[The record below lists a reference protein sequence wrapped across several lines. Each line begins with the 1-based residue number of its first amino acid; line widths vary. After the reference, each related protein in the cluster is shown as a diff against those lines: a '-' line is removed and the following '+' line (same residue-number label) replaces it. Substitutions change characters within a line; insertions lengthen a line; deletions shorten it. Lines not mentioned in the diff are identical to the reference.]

1 MSVVVAI
8 VGRPNVGKSTL
19 FNRLVG
25 KKIALVD
32 DTPGVTRDRRLARG
46 RIGGLFFDVLD
57 TAGYED
63 ATDQSLEARMRLQ
76 TEAAINE
83 ADIILFMI
91 DARAGVTP
99 LDAHFARIL
108 RKAGKDVHLVA
119 NKAESKAADAGLT
132 DAYSLGFGEAIA
144 LSAEHGLGLGD
155 LYAIVSEAV
164 EKVEADRSEAEE
176 AEAADM
182 PAFDVAISGEIDEE
196 EANRRWDPTRPLN
209 VAIIGR
215 PNTGKS
221 TLINRLVGDERLL
234 TGPEAGI
241 TRDSILVPWE
251 HDGRVINLVDTA
263 GMRRKAKV
271 QKKLEKLA
279 VSDSL
284 RSLQYAE
291 VVIVMLDATMPFEK
305 QDLQL
310 IDLVEREGRAVVIAL
325 NKWDLVEEKQKVLS
339 ELKEMCGRLLPQLS
353 GVPMVTFSGLK
364 GINID
369 RLMQAVFDAER
380 VWNVRISTARLNRWL
395 DDMLSA
401 HAPPAV
407 GGRRLKMRY
416 ITQVKARPPTFA
428 VFASRPDVVPAAYK
442 RYLVHGLRKAF
453 GLGGAPIRL
462 MLRGGENPYA
472 NRKKKR

>member
-46 RIGGLFFDVLD
+46 RIGDLQFDVLD

-76 TEAAINE
+76 TEAAISE
-83 ADIILFMI
+83 ADIIMFMI

-108 RKAGKDVHLVA
+108 RKSGKDVHLVA
-119 NKAESKAADAGLT
+119 NKAEGRAADAGLN
-132 DAYSLGFGEAIA
+132 DAFSLGFGEAIA
-144 LSAEHGLGLGD
+144 LSAEHGLGLAD
-155 LYAIVSEAV
+155 LYAIISNAVETVGAQKAEELSEAPLP
-164 EKVEADRSEAEE
+164 ETDITIE
-176 AEAADM
+176 
-182 PAFDVAISGEIDEE
+182 GEIGEE
-196 EANRRWDPTRPLN
+196 EAKQRWDPTRPLN

-221 TLINRLVGDERLL
+221 TLVNHLVGDERVL

-241 TRDSILVPWE
+241 TRDSILVPW
-251 HDGRVINLVDTA
+251 DYNGRTINLVDTA
-263 GMRRKAKV
+263 GMRKKARV
-271 QKKLEKLA
+271 QQKLERLA

-310 IDLVEREGRAVVIAL
+310 ADLVSREGRAVVIGL
-325 NKWDLVEEKQKVLS
+325 NKWDLIEEKQRVLA
-339 ELKEMCGRLLPQLS
+339 ELKEACGRLLPQLA
-353 GVPMVTFSGLK
+353 GVPMITFSALK

-369 RLMQAVFDAER
+369 RLMKGVLEAER
-380 VWNVRISTARLNRWL
+380 VWNIRIATARLNRWL
-395 DDMLSA
+395 DDMIGA
-401 HAPPAV
+401 HPPPAV
-407 GGRRLKMRY
+407 AGRRLRLRY
-416 ITQVKARPPTFA
+416 ITQAKARPPTFA
-428 VFASRPDVVPAAYK
+428 LFASRPDALPAAYK
-442 RYLVHGLRKAF
+442 RYLINGLRQAF
-453 GLGGAPIRL
+453 GLGGTPIRL
-462 MLRGGENPYA
+462 MLRAGENPYA
-472 NRKKKR
+472 NKKKRR

>member
-46 RIGGLFFDVLD
+46 RIGDLFFDVLD

-63 ATDQSLEARMRLQ
+63 ATDESLEARMRLQ

-91 DARAGVTP
+91 DARSGVTP

-119 NKAESKAADAGLT
+119 NKAESRAADAGLT
-132 DAYSLGFGEAIA
+132 DAYSLGFGEPIA

-155 LYAIVSEAV
+155 LYSIVSDAV
-164 EKVEADRSEAEE
+164 EATEKEKKAAEE
-176 AEAADM
+176 ALRADDADL
-182 PAFDVAISGEIDEE
+182 PDFDVAIDGEIDDE
-196 EANRRWDPTRPLN
+196 EAGRRWDPTRPLN

-251 HDGRVINLVDTA
+251 HNGRVINLVDTA

-271 QKKLEKLA
+271 QKKLE
-279 VSDSL
+279 SSL
-284 RSLQYAE
+284 SRIRSARCN
-291 VVIVMLDATMPFEK
+291 MP
-305 QDLQL
+305 
-310 IDLVEREGRAVVIAL
+310 
-325 NKWDLVEEKQKVLS
+325 KWS
-339 ELKEMCGRLLPQLS
+339 SSCSM
-353 GVPMVTFSGLK
+353 
-364 GINID
+364 
-369 RLMQAVFDAER
+369 
-380 VWNVRISTARLNRWL
+380 
-395 DDMLSA
+395 
-401 HAPPAV
+401 
-407 GGRRLKMRY
+407 RRCR
-416 ITQVKARPPTFA
+416 
-428 VFASRPDVVPAAYK
+428 SRS
-442 RYLVHGLRKAF
+442 RTCS
-453 GLGGAPIRL
+453 
-462 MLRGGENPYA
+462 
-472 NRKKKR
+472 

>member
-25 KKIALVD
+25 KRIALVD
-32 DTPGVTRDRRLARG
+32 DTPGVTRDRRLAGG
-46 RIGGLFFDVLD
+46 RIGDLHFDVLD

-63 ATDQSLEARMRLQ
+63 ATDQSLEARMRQQ
-76 TEAAINE
+76 TEAAIAE
-83 ADIILFMI
+83 ADVILFMI

-108 RKAGKDVHLVA
+108 RKSGKDVHLVA
-119 NKAESKAADAGLT
+119 NKAESRAADAGLN

-144 LSAEHGLGLGD
+144 LSAEHGLGLAD

-164 EKVEADRSEAEE
+164 ETAGESKQAAEE
-176 AEAADM
+176 ASPL
-182 PAFDVAISGEIDEE
+182 PAVDVAIEGEIGEE
-196 EANRRWDPTRPLN
+196 EANTHWDPTRPLN

-221 TLINRLVGDERLL
+221 TLVNRLVGDDRVL

-241 TRDSILVPWE
+241 TRDAILVPWE
-251 HDGRVINLVDTA
+251 HEGRIINLVDTA
-263 GMRRKAKV
+263 GMRRKSRV
-271 QKKLEKLA
+271 QQKLEKLA

-284 RSLQYAE
+284 RSLKYAE

-310 IDLVEREGRAVVIAL
+310 ADLVSREGRAVVIGL
-325 NKWDLVEEKQKVLS
+325 NKWDLIEEKQRVLS
-339 ELKEMCGRLLPQLS
+339 ELKEACARLLPQLG

-369 RLMQAVFDAER
+369 RLMKAVFDAEK
-380 VWNVRISTARLNRWL
+380 VWNIRISTARLNRWL
-395 DDMLSA
+395 DDMAGA
-401 HAPPAV
+401 HPPPAV
-407 GGRRLKMRY
+407 AGRRLKLRY
-416 ITQVKARPPTFA
+416 VTQIKARPPTFA
-428 VFASRPDVVPAAYK
+428 LFTSRPEAFPAAYK
-442 RYLVHGLRKAF
+442 RYLVNGLRESF
-453 GLGGAPIRL
+453 GLGGTPIRL
-462 MLRGGENPYA
+462 LFRGGENPYA
-472 NRKKKR
+472 NKGKKR